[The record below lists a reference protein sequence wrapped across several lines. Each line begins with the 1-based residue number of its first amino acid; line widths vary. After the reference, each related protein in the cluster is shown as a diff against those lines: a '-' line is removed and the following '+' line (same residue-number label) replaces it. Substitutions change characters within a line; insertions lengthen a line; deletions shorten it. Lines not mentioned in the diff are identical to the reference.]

1 VGVDHVAIGTD
12 MDGIVRQNVLF
23 DDYAQWPSIPASLL
37 ARGVSVDDIAKILGG
52 NFRRL
57 FHEVTAT

>member
-1 VGVDHVAIGTD
+1 